1 MKRIIT
7 GLLLSC
13 CTTYVHAQDLAGFR
27 TSNYAGVNS
36 VFYNPASIANS
47 RYRFDVNVFAVNV
60 GVSNNQLKYKL
71 SDIGSSFNEDTLKN
85 QLFGQNAGLTKALV
99 TLGVHAPSVMFNV
112 GKFSFAVTSRVRMV
126 TNVTDL
132 DGKLA
137 DKVINDFSNDP
148 NLPYKIASDNN
159 MRVSMNGWA
168 EIGASVARE
177 VLAVGPHHLK
187 AGITLKYLAGA
198 GNGTINID
206 KLHATLDVDQVKED
220 AYLTDAKG
228 AIGMNFAGFSV
239 SDFDVNDL
247 TKFTG
252 RGFGIDL
259 GAVYEYRPGAD
270 QNYKYRVGLSLLDAG
285 KIKYERDV
293 TRSGTFAI
301 NIPAGQQFAFSNLDG
316 VSLDNYKAELTKY
329 PQYFQ
334 ASKDNDKDKY
344 SVSLPTTLRIDG
356 DYHIHNAFYVNLD
369 VQFALSSGKN
379 KPYNAQ
385 YFNAF
390 SITPRYD
397 GKIFGFFLPI
407 SYNEL
412 SKLNAGASFRVGPL
426 FVGSGS
432 VLTALMG
439 SSHQVDGFI
448 GIHIGGLARKAAK

>member
-1 MKRIIT
+1 
-7 GLLLSC
+7 
-13 CTTYVHAQDLAGFR
+13 
-27 TSNYAGVNS
+27 
-36 VFYNPASIANS
+36 
-47 RYRFDVNVFAVNV
+47 
-60 GVSNNQLKYKL
+60 
-71 SDIGSSFNEDTLKN
+71 
-85 QLFGQNAGLTKALV
+85 
-99 TLGVHAPSVMFNV
+99 
-112 GKFSFAVTSRVRMV
+112 
-126 TNVTDL
+126 
-132 DGKLA
+132 
-137 DKVINDFSNDP
+137 DP

-301 NIPAGQQFAFSNLDG
+301 NIPAGQQFAFSN
-316 VSLDNYKAELTKY
+316 
-329 PQYFQ
+329 
-334 ASKDNDKDKY
+334 
-344 SVSLPTTLRIDG
+344 
-356 DYHIHNAFYVNLD
+356 
-369 VQFALSSGKN
+369 
-379 KPYNAQ
+379 
-385 YFNAF
+385 
-390 SITPRYD
+390 
-397 GKIFGFFLPI
+397 
-407 SYNEL
+407 
-412 SKLNAGASFRVGPL
+412 
-426 FVGSGS
+426 
-432 VLTALMG
+432 
-439 SSHQVDGFI
+439 
-448 GIHIGGLARKAAK
+448 